1 MKSLK
6 TNRTIQDSRH
16 GMPAYLNYNRW
27 LSAKAKLLSALFLLL
42 LSLNSCV
49 IDKDDDDTD
58 DPNVPAPTGKVDLLG
73 TWQRHSLVTSALNG
87 YWIYGTM
94 INTEKSSNLSV
105 VLYNG
110 STWDTTSAM
119 ADLLIADDGTITK
132 ASDPVANA
140 YMHADKR
147 LMVGTTR
154 RGSQYTMTFDSKVVS
169 GTTYSSADLQ
179 GRWHSHCLIA
189 GGEWTGWIRAV
200 TEMDNSG
207 KTIFMDLVNSDGDV
221 SNNTGA
227 QTLITS
233 DGFLSM
239 TGVPTYHG
247 FLSADK
253 KLMMVNMTDSGGGGS
268 LMVALKENT
277 GTLYNKADLTGKWAV
292 HVLVAGTANRTEHGM
307 LIINDQAIGVL
318 SMMIR
323 DDGSP
328 FNDPGMIN
336 LEINGE
342 GVVTFDSDFEGFL
355 NTDKNMI
362 IGTMR
367 DGDGAYN
374 LMILQKMP

>member
-49 IDKDDDDTD
+49 IEKDDTD
-58 DPNVPAPTGKVDLLG
+58 EPIVPASYSQADMLG

-87 YWIYGTM
+87 YWIHGTM
-94 INTEKSSNLSV
+94 VNTEKSSSLSV
-105 VLYNG
+105 VLSNG
-110 STWDTTSAM
+110 SVWDTISA
-119 ADLLIADDGTITK
+119 AGDLLVAEDGTITR

-140 YMHADKR
+140 YMHADKK

-154 RGSQYTMTFDSKVVS
+154 RGPQYTMTFDSKAMP

-207 KTIFMDLVNSDGDV
+207 KAVFMDLVNSDGDV
-221 SNNTGA
+221 SNDTGA
-227 QTLITS
+227 QTVITS

-239 TGVPTYHG
+239 VGVPTYHG

-268 LMVALKENT
+268 LMVALKEKT
-277 GTLYNKADLTGKWAV
+277 GTLYSKADLTGKWAV

-307 LIINDQAIGVL
+307 MIINELGIGVL
-318 SMMIR
+318 SMMVR

-328 FNDPGMIN
+328 FNNPGEIN
-336 LEINGE
+336 LEITDT
-342 GVVTFDSDFEGFL
+342 GVITFDGDFKGFL
-355 NTDKNMI
+355 NTDKNLI
-362 IGTMR
+362 IGTMN
-367 DGDGAYN
+367 DGTGVYN
-374 LMILQKMP
+374 LLAMQRMP